1 MILCVTFAEIFMDQK
16 LEIMPTV
23 FILNGYR
30 FMFYSDDHEPVHV
43 HVEKDGHTAKLN
55 VEPIEL
61 VFNKGYKVNEIKEI
75 ESIVKEKNDLIVE
88 KWNKVFKNK

>member
-1 MILCVTFAEIFMDQK
+1 MQKFLNQK
-16 LEIMPTV
+16 LGTMPTV

-30 FMFYSDDHEPVHV
+30 FMFYSDDHEPIHV

-55 VEPIEL
+55 VEPVEL

-75 ESIVKEKNDLIVE
+75 ESVVTDKKDLIVK
-88 KWNKVFKNK
+88 KWNSVFKNK